1 VIKVWISNK
10 NVTDRV
16 VPASLLINQSLR
28 LGSSNCT
35 FQLTLESD
43 YRPWPKLG
51 QIIEVWHYADPG
63 DADVERGS
71 DNDGDFIVEFAGPLQ
86 RSRMEWV
93 SPPKLFS
100 LTLTATD
107 WKKFFDRRF
116 VTDITDSLKVKD
128 ILEYVLD
135 NYASS
140 ETVSGY
146 KFTLGSDI
154 DPDLEVTKR
163 PEIDQEPSGVIEQLA
178 SQLGYTWYIDYTM
191 RLIFEPK
198 LSLKS
203 PLPFNVYFLDR
214 VREETKTG
222 RFVLEEDI
230 ADLRNRLF
238 TSKTFIKA
246 PTQTTQR
253 WDTRGWFFSF
263 ATPPYPL
270 GVADRDLLPSFME
283 VYRKDRYTGEW
294 KKCTLL
300 YDEIDGTSGDL
311 QGGWSTVY
319 VNFDRNFLRLPDLYP
334 LVEGEELEA
343 TYYPYIEM
351 RELHPRPDSIRIL
364 SYLESRVNP
373 RTGEPETSPG
383 YYEYKLE
390 APEAGLFSEKGEGIA
405 AWAQS
410 YLDKFAFPILRGS
423 FTSRLP
429 GWRPGQHFNLRSYIF
444 REWGGELEEKVHIQ
458 NVRKRALGS
467 GEFIYDVSFESWRWK
482 GDWRWKT

>member
-198 LSLKS
+198 CVLFSTMRS
-203 PLPFNVYFLDR
+203 
-214 VREETKTG
+214 TG
-222 RFVLEEDI
+222 L
-230 ADLRNRLF
+230 
-238 TSKTFIKA
+238 
-246 PTQTTQR
+246 
-253 WDTRGWFFSF
+253 
-263 ATPPYPL
+263 
-270 GVADRDLLPSFME
+270 
-283 VYRKDRYTGEW
+283 
-294 KKCTLL
+294 
-300 YDEIDGTSGDL
+300 
-311 QGGWSTVY
+311 
-319 VNFDRNFLRLPDLYP
+319 
-334 LVEGEELEA
+334 
-343 TYYPYIEM
+343 
-351 RELHPRPDSIRIL
+351 
-364 SYLESRVNP
+364 
-373 RTGEPETSPG
+373 PETSR
-383 YYEYKLE
+383 
-390 APEAGLFSEKGEGIA
+390 EAGVLF
-405 AWAQS
+405 
-410 YLDKFAFPILRGS
+410 
-423 FTSRLP
+423 T
-429 GWRPGQHFNLRSYIF
+429 
-444 REWGGELEEKVHIQ
+444 
-458 NVRKRALGS
+458 
-467 GEFIYDVSFESWRWK
+467 
-482 GDWRWKT
+482 